1 MWVLCYIAPGEQTVM
16 SFSETISPLIG
27 RCALAWFYLS
37 SAGHI
42 RDDWH
47 GVAAQMAARHVP
59 LPPLV
64 LLIVL
69 VLLFLGV
76 VSLLFGYQARH
87 GAVMLFGL
95 TIAAAVVMHDY
106 WHIDD
111 ALLRQAQFE
120 IFARDVAICG
130 GLLLLVGMGPGP
142 FSVDGKLGAKKKKD

>member
-1 MWVLCYIAPGEQTVM
+1 M

-47 GVAAQMAARHVP
+47 AVAAQMAARHVP

-64 LLIVL
+64 LMIVL

-76 VSLLFGYQARH
+76 LSLLFGYQARH

-95 TIAAAVVMHDY
+95 TITAAVVMHDY
-106 WHIDD
+106 WHMADP
-111 ALLRQAQFE
+111 ALRQAEFE

-142 FSVDGKLGAKKKKD
+142 FSIDGKLASVAKKKKD

>member
-1 MWVLCYIAPGEQTVM
+1 M

-27 RCALAWFYLS
+27 RWALAWFYLT

-42 RDDWH
+42 KDDWH
-47 GVAAQMAARHVP
+47 AVAQQMLARHVP

-64 LLIVL
+64 LMVVLMLI
-69 VLLFLGV
+69 FLGV
-76 VSLLFGYQARH
+76 LSLLLGYQARH

-106 WHIDD
+106 WHLADPV
-111 ALLRQAQFE
+111 LRQVEFE

-130 GLLLLVGMGPGP
+130 GLLLIVGMGPGP
-142 FSVDGKLGAKKKKD
+142 FSIDGKLASAGKKKG